1 MIYKYTIKLM
11 MRHLNEQYEDRG
23 NILFDTLRYQ
33 TLSEKTTFM
42 KLKNVEEELNKKEKI
57 CTITLIDKYDA
68 DNLSNDYYLVHV
80 KCHKKDFLDVK
91 FAIYDELKDYIECV
105 KTNNSRLSICI

>member
-42 KLKNVEEELNKKEKI
+42 KLKNVEEELVVNLMQI
-57 CTITLIDKYDA
+57 IYLTII
-68 DNLSNDYYLVHV
+68 
-80 KCHKKDFLDVK
+80 
-91 FAIYDELKDYIECV
+91 I
-105 KTNNSRLSICI
+105 